1 MTTIT
6 LKINERSKTGKAL
19 KEMIDALAGKSE
31 SGVQIVSPYDSKFV
45 EMVKKSAQSKNR
57 TTVNAKNV
65 WESL

>member
-57 TTVNAKNV
+57 THINAQNV

>member
-6 LKINERSKTGKAL
+6 LKINEQNKTGKAL
-19 KEMIDALAGKSE
+19 KEMIDALASKSE

-57 TTVNAKNV
+57 TPINAQNV